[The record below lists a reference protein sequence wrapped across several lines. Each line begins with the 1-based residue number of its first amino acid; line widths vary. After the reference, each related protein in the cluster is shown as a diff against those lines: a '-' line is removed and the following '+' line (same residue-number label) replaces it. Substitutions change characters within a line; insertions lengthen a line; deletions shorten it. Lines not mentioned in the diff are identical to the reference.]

1 MENLTKEEI
10 ENDLK
15 SYRTIIDD
23 DNIRIKDKIKKALQ
37 SNPYIKYVLRNMGD
51 TDEAEDI
58 DNDDDDIFDTNI
70 IPYFAIFD
78 TQTEVDNFICFETST
93 DEIKKYSGGTTKF
106 MQIIF
111 KVYCHS
117 RSVKNEKLGMALHD
131 VLSALLKDQ
140 FDYTDIFGMKIHCVS
155 DVPTLVDN
163 RYVCR
168 TIIFQSTTDNNVA
181 KTVNGTPR
189 LINKQR
195 GLSIDDDS
203 IRIKTK

>member
-58 DNDDDDIFDTNI
+58 DDDDDDIFDTNI
-70 IPYFAIFD
+70 VPYFAIFD

-93 DEIKKYSGGTTKF
+93 DEIKKYSGGATKF

-163 RYVCR
+163 RYICR

-181 KTVNGTPR
+181 KTVNGVPR

-195 GLSIDDDS
+195 DLSIDDNS

>member
-1 MENLTKEEI
+1 MVELTKEQI

-37 SNPYIKYVLRNMGD
+37 SNPYIRYVLMNMGD
-51 TDEAEDI
+51 TDEI
-58 DNDDDDIFDTNI
+58 DEIDLEDDDDIFDKNI
-70 IPYFAIFD
+70 VPYFAIFD

-131 VLSALLKDQ
+131 VLSALIKDQ
-140 FDYTDIFGMKIHCVS
+140 FDYTDMFGMKIHCVS

-163 RYVCR
+163 RYICR
-168 TIIFQSTTDNNVA
+168 TIIFQSATDNNVA
-181 KTVNGTPR
+181 KTVNGIPR

-195 GLSIDDDS
+195 GHLITDEG
-203 IRIKTK
+203 IRNKC

>member
-1 MENLTKEEI
+1 MGNLTKEEI

-51 TDEAEDI
+51 TEETEDI
-58 DNDDDDIFDTNI
+58 DDDDDDIFDINI
-70 IPYFAIFD
+70 VPYFAIFD
-78 TQTEVDNFICFETST
+78 TQTEVSNFICFETSY
-93 DEIKKYSGGTTKF
+93 DEIQRYSSGTIKL
-106 MQIIF
+106 MQVIF

-131 VLSALLKDQ
+131 LISALIKDQ
-140 FDYTDIFGMKIHCVS
+140 FDYTDMFGMKIHCVS

-163 RYVCR
+163 RYICR
-168 TIIFQSTTDNNVA
+168 TIVFQATTDNNVV
-181 KTVNGTPR
+181 KTVNGIPR

-195 GLSIDDDS
+195 GHLITDEG
-203 IRIKTK
+203 IRNKR